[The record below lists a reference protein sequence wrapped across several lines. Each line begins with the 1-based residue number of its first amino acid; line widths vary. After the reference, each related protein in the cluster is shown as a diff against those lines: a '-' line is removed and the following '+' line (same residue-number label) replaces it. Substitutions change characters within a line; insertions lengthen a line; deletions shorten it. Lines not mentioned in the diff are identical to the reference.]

1 LVVAGYLGSSQSST
15 QKGVEEMFNGKS
27 RLTSERFWKV
37 LAIAAL
43 ALITA
48 REFVPFHG
56 QEDGWRFIGVSHA
69 QGVAVG
75 GSLVFTVSSDG
86 KTLYQFQVTT
96 NNTPPQFVGSAATP

>member
-1 LVVAGYLGSSQSST
+1 
-15 QKGVEEMFNGKS
+15 VEEMLNGKS

-48 REFVPFHG
+48 REFVPFHAP
-56 QEDGWRFIGVSHA
+56 DGGWPFIGVSHA

-75 GSLVFTVSSDG
+75 GSLVFTVSPDG
-86 KTLYQFQVTT
+86 KTLHQFQVTT
-96 NNTPPQFVGSAATP
+96 NTTPPQFVGSAAAP

>member
-56 QEDGWRFIGVSHA
+56 QD
-69 QGVAVG
+69 
-75 GSLVFTVSSDG
+75 DG
-86 KTLYQFQVTT
+86 KTLSQFQVTT